1 MHSKYVLTQT
11 LQAVLATHQ
20 EEANSTAAGVGSL
33 TPAPGGGRE
42 QVLIFGHTQL
52 HTGPRLTLKSLL
64 FIYCKLTWKR

>member
-42 QVLIFGHTQL
+42 QVLIFGHTAPHWPQANSKK
-52 HTGPRLTLKSLL
+52 PAFYLL
-64 FIYCKLTWKR
+64 